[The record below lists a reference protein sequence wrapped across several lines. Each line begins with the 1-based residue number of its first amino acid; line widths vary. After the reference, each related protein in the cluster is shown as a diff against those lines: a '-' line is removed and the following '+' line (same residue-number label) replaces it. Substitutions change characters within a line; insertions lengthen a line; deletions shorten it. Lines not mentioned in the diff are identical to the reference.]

1 MICMKSYKIWF
12 TSIQTFFTPRWLAEC
27 WPWMHKNVQEHCVN
41 DIAWYTSSYLNT
53 VYFLKKN
60 VCILYS
66 IYIHI
71 YIWTHCAPGTLDE
84 HRQRLAPD
92 ATSFV
97 SLVSSAA
104 RGQAWQVAMV
114 LFQEGIFFGWRLRG
128 WFVGCNQEIFGADVT
143 EFCGKTACGKAT
155 FVTASI

>member
-1 MICMKSYKIWF
+1 MIYYIVHFKIVCVY
-12 TSIQTFFTPRWLAEC
+12 T
-27 WPWMHKNVQEHCVN
+27 VQ
-41 DIAWYTSSYLNT
+41 
-53 VYFLKKN
+53 
-60 VCILYS
+60 
-66 IYIHI
+66 
-71 YIWTHCAPGTLDE
+71 YIWTHCAPGTLGE

-114 LFQEGIFFGWRLRG
+114 LFQEGIFFWWKLRG

-143 EFCGKTACGKAT
+143 EFCGKTAWKAR